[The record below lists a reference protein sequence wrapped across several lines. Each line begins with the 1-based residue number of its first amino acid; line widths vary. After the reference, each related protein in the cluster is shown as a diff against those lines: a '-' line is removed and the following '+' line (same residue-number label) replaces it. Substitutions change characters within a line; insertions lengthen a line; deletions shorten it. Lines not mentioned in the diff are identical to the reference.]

1 MGIYPKPV
9 LDVFAASVDQLV
21 ARYQQA
27 QTDTPASPA
36 SRRVA
41 SLAE

>member
-1 MGIYPKPV
+1 V

-27 QTDTPASPA
+27 QAVGDPAAAPRRLA
-36 SRRVA
+36 SI
-41 SLAE
+41 AE